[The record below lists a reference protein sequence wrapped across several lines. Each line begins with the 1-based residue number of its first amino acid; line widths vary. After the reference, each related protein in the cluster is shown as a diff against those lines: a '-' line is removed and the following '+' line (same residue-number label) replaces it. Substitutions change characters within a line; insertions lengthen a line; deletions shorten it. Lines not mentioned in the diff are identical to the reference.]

1 MKLGFALIRK
11 EADTYRSQG
20 LHEEALELYANY
32 ITCSAKI
39 DLVTKSAIEKQIQ
52 IIELEMSCG
61 DTGAAQEP
69 STGRI
74 DIVENGWEA
83 STSEYSLLACAQDQQ
98 QPSGCN
104 QKDETAIDGADWLDP
119 LADIYVLVSNGK
131 DFSPSENLNGKTLF
145 IDNEDSKMLL
155 NQESPQR
162 KSFHRADTVKLFLR
176 IIVAFVLVGSIFF
189 YFFDWLS
196 EVKRNKSGEAVH
208 KAPIIVFKKMPTF
221 LSNEQASTFFNSGME
236 DQSAKLSEEKAAIR
250 DTTQPAV
257 DSVEMEEVVKNLS
270 SPTND
275 DRIENGTPSNDFQKD
290 GTIYSEMPAVENTD
304 IRTVL
309 EQPDPASAID
319 FVFRKRGF

>member
-20 LHEEALELYANY
+20 LHEEALALYANY
-32 ITCSAKI
+32 IACSARI
-39 DLVTKSAIEKQIQ
+39 DPGTNSAIAKQIQ
-52 IIELEMSCG
+52 LIELEMNCG
-61 DTGAAQEP
+61 DTGEDQEP

-83 STSEYSLLACAQDQQ
+83 STSEDSLLACAQDQQ

-104 QKDETAIDGADWLDP
+104 QKDETDIQGADWLDP

-131 DFSPSENLNGKTLF
+131 GYSPSENLNGKTPF
-145 IDNEDSKMLL
+145 NDNVDSKMLL
-155 NQESPQR
+155 NQDSPKR
-162 KSFHRADTVKLFLR
+162 KSFHRGYTVKLFLR

-189 YFFDWLS
+189 YFSDWFS
-196 EVKRNKSGEAVH
+196 EIKRNKSGEAVH

-221 LSNEQASTFFNSGME
+221 LSNEHASTFLNNGME
-236 DQSAKLSEEKAAIR
+236 DQSAKLSEEKATIG
-250 DTTQPAV
+250 DTQPAV
-257 DSVEMEEVVKNLS
+257 DSVEMEEVVKDLS

-275 DRIENGTPSNDFQKD
+275 DRIENGTPINDFQND
-290 GTIYSEMPAVENTD
+290 GTINSEMPAVENTD
-304 IRTVL
+304 IRTVP
-309 EQPDPASAID
+309 EEPDPASSID